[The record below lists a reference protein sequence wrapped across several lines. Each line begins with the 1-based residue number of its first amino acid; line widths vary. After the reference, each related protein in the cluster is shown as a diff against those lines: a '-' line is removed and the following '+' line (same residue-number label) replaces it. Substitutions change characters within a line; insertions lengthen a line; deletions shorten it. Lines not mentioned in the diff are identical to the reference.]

1 MNAGKIDILI
11 GTQMITKGHDFPN
24 VTLVGVVH
32 ADLALNIPDFRSCER
47 AFQLLTQVAGRAG
60 RGEVPGKVIIQ
71 TNNPDH
77 YMFEF
82 VREHDANAFHEKE
95 LKLRGQLNYPPFTR
109 LIAVEIVST
118 NESLGKRTAEKLG
131 RALAQQTIRQ
141 KGVEI
146 LGPSKAALYQIQNKF
161 RWHLILRG
169 QNMQTLQGILADSQE
184 LNELKSSSSGKLKLS
199 IDVDPFN
206 LL

>member
-1 MNAGKIDILI
+1 MIAGKIDILI

-32 ADLALNIPDFRSCER
+32 ADLSLNIPDFRSCER

-82 VREHDANAFHEKE
+82 VREHDVNGFHEKE
-95 LKLRGQLNYPPFTR
+95 LKLRRQLNYPPFTR
-109 LIAVEIVST
+109 LIAIEIVSA
-118 NESLGKRTAEKLG
+118 NESLGKSMAEKLG
-131 RALAQQTIRQ
+131 RALAATRK

-169 QNMQTLQGILADSQE
+169 SNMQTLQGILAGNRE
-184 LNELKSSSSGKLKLS
+184 LNELKSASNAKLKLS

>member
-1 MNAGKIDILI
+1 MASNQFEKDYHMQIW
-11 GTQMITKGHDFPN
+11 HDK
-24 VTLVGVVH
+24 
-32 ADLALNIPDFRSCER
+32 E
-47 AFQLLTQVAGRAG
+47 
-60 RGEVPGKVIIQ
+60 IQ
-71 TNNPDH
+71 P
-77 YMFEF
+77 
-82 VREHDANAFHEKE
+82 AKQA
-95 LKLRGQLNYPPFTR
+95 
-109 LIAVEIVST
+109 
-118 NESLGKRTAEKLG
+118 
-131 RALAQQTIRQ
+131 IRQ
-141 KGVEI
+141 KGVEL